1 MVSFFCV
8 CNIDKIC
15 LHLLFRVVNMK
26 NFASYIRNER
36 LTKSIKLVDAAGS
49 IGLDKALLSKIEKGD
64 RRATRDQV
72 SAMIQFYKL
81 DAKEAMSL
89 WLSDKVIYELRD
101 EPYAMDALLIA
112 EDKVRYEISS
122 SFKFQSDKE
131 LDALLTEADELHKI
145 WLRKKPLD
153 TIQLLKMK
161 EYFNLNYTYE
171 SNKIEG
177 NTLTLKETYLVVN
190 QGLTIGGKSINEH
203 LEAVNHADAID
214 FIAEIVQN
222 KEALTERVLSQIHY
236 LILKSI
242 DKKNA
247 GQYRKV
253 PVYISGSAFVP
264 PQPFLVAKM
273 MEDIFSFYELNKD
286 KLHPIILA
294 ADMHEKIVTVHP
306 FIDGNGRTCRLIM
319 NLILLANG
327 YTLGIL
333 KGDNKSR
340 LKYYN
345 TLEQIQTK
353 NKRLGFY
360 KLVAKT
366 CIRSLKEHIKMAG

>member
-1 MVSFFCV
+1 MFIF
-8 CNIDKIC
+8 
-15 LHLLFRVVNMK
+15 VNMK
-26 NFASYIRNER
+26 NFAIYIRDVR
-36 LTKSIKLVDAAGS
+36 LSKSIKLVSAEVQM
-49 IGLDKALLSKIEKGD
+49 GLDKALLSKIEKGD

-72 SAMIQFYKL
+72 DAMIQFYNL
-81 DAKEAMSL
+81 NTKEAMSL
-89 WLSDKVIYELRD
+89 WLSDKILYDLLD
-101 EPYAMDALLIA
+101 EPFAMNALIIA
-112 EDKVRYEISS
+112 EDRVRYEVNSAT
-122 SFKFQSDKE
+122 KFESDKE
-131 LDALLTEADELHKI
+131 LDDLLAEADKLHKI
-145 WLRKKPLD
+145 WLKKKPLD
-153 TIQLLKMK
+153 SIQLLKMK

-222 KEALTERVLSQIHY
+222 KELLTERVLSQIHY

-247 GQYRKV
+247 GHYRKV
-253 PVYISGSAFVP
+253 PVYISGSKFVP

-273 MEDIFSFYELNKD
+273 MEEIFLFYQMNKD

-366 CIRSLKEHIKMAG
+366 CISSLKEHIKMAG